1 MTDAFAS
8 SDRNAHRPSSPD
20 ALAGECVVE
29 TTGLTKSYGD
39 FTALRRCDLCVW
51 EGEVFGLLGPNGAG
65 KTTLLRL
72 LLGFLFPTR
81 GRATV
86 GGLDTVTDSVAV
98 RRLVSYLPG
107 DARLP
112 RHMRGLGV
120 LEFFSRMQPDG
131 DLQRSRGIAER
142 LDLDLKPRVAF
153 MSTGMRQKLALA
165 AVLGARTPLLILDE
179 PTANLDPTVRG
190 DVLQMVSDARREG
203 RTVMFSSHVLTE
215 IEEVCDR
222 VAFLRRGDLVRQQRM
237 EDLKQ
242 RHRIVARV
250 PGAVP
255 EIPPTLAD
263 QVLVST
269 DGEAGIV
276 RIETAGDLAPL
287 LAWLSTLGLQRMRVE
302 PLGLRSIY
310 DAVHRAEPDEG
321 ERADGATAGTGR
333 ADDAGAK
340 AGSGQVLR

>member
-1 MTDAFAS
+1 MPRPGLPLTDASPGESIVQTFA
-8 SDRNAHRPSSPD
+8 
-20 ALAGECVVE
+20 
-29 TTGLTKSYGD
+29 LTKCYGD
-39 FTALRRCDLCVW
+39 FTALRGCDLEIG

-72 LLGFLFPTR
+72 LLGFLFPTS

-86 GGLDTVTDSVAV
+86 GGIDTVVDSVAV

-112 RHMRGLGV
+112 RHMKGHAV
-120 LEFFSRMQPDG
+120 LEFFAQMQPDG
-131 DLQRSRGIAER
+131 DLQRSCGVAEH
-142 LDLDLKPRVAF
+142 LELDLKPRVAF

-179 PTANLDPTVRG
+179 PTANLDPTVRS
-190 DVLQMVSDARREG
+190 DVLQIVGEARREG
-203 RTVMFSSHVLTE
+203 RTVLFSSHVLAE

-222 VAFLRRGDLVRQQRM
+222 VAFLRRGELVRQQRM

-250 PGAVP
+250 PGTIP
-255 EIPPTLAD
+255 LIPPALAD
-263 QVLVST
+263 QVQVSSNG
-269 DGEAGIV
+269 DAGIV
-276 RIETAGDLAPL
+276 WIETAGDLAPL

-310 DAVHRAEPDEG
+310 DAVHRAELPAAAPPGDAPPG
-321 ERADGATAGTGR
+321 GYGAQTGT
-333 ADDAGAK
+333 
-340 AGSGQVLR
+340 SEVPQ